1 MRDYL
6 VELRDKKGLT
16 QRDVSSK
23 LGISESY
30 YNMIEHGA
38 RQKDMSIVLLYELSL
53 IFKIS
58 LKSLVDKELNFIKRR
73 INVW

>member
-16 QRDVSSK
+16 QRDVSSR

-38 RQKDMSIVLLYELSL
+38 RQRDMSIVLLDELSM
-53 IFKIS
+53 IFKVS
-58 LKSLVDKELNFIKRR
+58 LKSLVDKELDFIKRR
-73 INVW
+73 VKV

>member
-16 QRDVSSK
+16 QKDVSLK

-30 YNMIEHGA
+30 YNMIENGA

-58 LKSLVDKELNFIKRR
+58 MKSLVDKELDFIKRR
-73 INVW
+73 LNV